1 MKRSELKNIIKPL
14 VKECIT
20 ESLLEEGLL
29 SNVISEVMK
38 GMSPVIMESATSAPT
53 PPTESISEVQ
63 KDTMREAHK
72 GRLKEAKQNRKKLLD
87 AIGKDS
93 YGGVDLFE
101 GTAPAPAQRSPE
113 SQASSPLGGM
123 APDDPGVDISG
134 ILGVGGHKWK
144 ALM

>member
-29 SNVISEVMK
+29 SNVISEIMK
-38 GMSPVIMESATSAPT
+38 GMSPVIMESAPVADPT
-53 PPTESISEVQ
+53 AGMQ
-63 KDTMREAHK
+63 KAAMMEAHQ
-72 GRLKEAKQNRKKLLD
+72 GRLKEAKQSRKKLLD

-101 GTAPAPAQRSPE
+101 GTSPAPTQRSPE
-113 SQASSPLGGM
+113 SQAASPLGGV
-123 APDDPGVDISG
+123 ASDDPGVDISG

>member
-38 GMSPVIMESATSAPT
+38 GMSPVITEAAPARPPADKIAAT
-53 PPTESISEVQ
+53 Q
-63 KDTMREAHK
+63 KVAIKEAHSTRVK
-72 GRLKEAKQNRKKLLD
+72 QAKENRKKLLN
-87 AIGKDS
+87 AIGRDS

-101 GTAPAPAQRSPE
+101 GTTAAPSQKSSE
-113 SQASSPLGGM
+113 SQAGSPLGGV
-123 APDDPGVDISG
+123 APGDPGVDISG
-134 ILGVGGHKWK
+134 ILGIGGHKWK
-144 ALM
+144 SLM

>member
-38 GMSPVIMESATSAPT
+38 GMSPVMVESVVPAP
-53 PPTESISEVQ
+53 PADSISAMQ
-63 KDTMREAHK
+63 KDTMRTAHE
-72 GRLKEAKQNRKKLLD
+72 GRLQEAKQNRKKLLD

-113 SQASSPLGGM
+113 SQASSPLGGIS
-123 APDDPGVDISG
+123 PDDPGVDISG

>member
-1 MKRSELKNIIKPL
+1 MKKSELKNIIKPL

-20 ESLLEEGLL
+20 EARIEEGLL

-38 GMSPVIMESATSAPT
+38 GMSPVMVESAPAPERT
-53 PPTESISEVQ
+53 PVIQEARRERIVQ
-63 KDTMREAHK
+63 A
-72 GRLKEAKQNRKKLLD
+72 KENRKKLLD

-101 GTAPAPAQRSPE
+101 GTSPAPAQSSPE
-113 SQASSPLGGM
+113 SQASSPLRGV
-123 APDDPGVDISG
+123 APGDPGVDISG
-134 ILGVGGHKWK
+134 ILGIGSHKWK

>member
-38 GMSPVIMESATSAPT
+38 GMSPVITESAPAIDPAAGM
-53 PPTESISEVQ
+53 Q
-63 KDTMREAHK
+63 KAAMREAQESK
-72 GRLKEAKQNRKKLLD
+72 LREAKQNRKKLLD
-87 AIGKDS
+87 AIGSDS

-101 GTAPAPAQRSPE
+101 GTAPAPAQQSPE
-113 SQASSPLGGM
+113 SQAGSPLGGI
-123 APDDPGVDISG
+123 APGDPGVDISG
-134 ILGVGGHKWK
+134 ILGLGGHKWK
-144 ALM
+144 SLI

>member
-38 GMSPVIMESATSAPT
+38 GMSPVIMESAPVADPT
-53 PPTESISEVQ
+53 AGVQ
-63 KDTMREAHK
+63 KAAMREAQEAK
-72 GRLKEAKQNRKKLLD
+72 LKQAKQNRRKLLD
-87 AIGKDS
+87 AIGSDS

-101 GTAPAPAQRSPE
+101 GTTPAPAQKSPE
-113 SQASSPLGGM
+113 SQAASPLGGV
-123 APDDPGVDISG
+123 APGDPGVDISG
-134 ILGVGGHKWK
+134 ILGIGGHKWK
-144 ALM
+144 SLI

>member
-38 GMSPVIMESATSAPT
+38 GMSPVIMESAPVIDPAAGM
-53 PPTESISEVQ
+53 Q
-63 KDTMREAHK
+63 KAAMREAQESK
-72 GRLKEAKQNRKKLLD
+72 LKQAKQNRKKLLD
-87 AIGKDS
+87 AIGSDS

-101 GTAPAPAQRSPE
+101 GTAPAPAQQSPE
-113 SQASSPLGGM
+113 SQAGSPLGGI
-123 APDDPGVDISG
+123 APGDPGVDISG
-134 ILGVGGHKWK
+134 ILGLGAHKWK
-144 ALM
+144 SLI